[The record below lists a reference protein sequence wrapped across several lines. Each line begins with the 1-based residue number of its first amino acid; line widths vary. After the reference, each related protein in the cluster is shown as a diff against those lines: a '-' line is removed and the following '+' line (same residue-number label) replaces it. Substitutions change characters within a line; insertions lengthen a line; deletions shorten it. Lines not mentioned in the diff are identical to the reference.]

1 MEEHKQRSSL
11 SYLFQTLNL
20 RLNKEPGCD
29 AVGKRKIIQEMII
42 ASTR

>member
-1 MEEHKQRSSL
+1 MEEHKQRSPL

-29 AVGKRKIIQEMII
+29 TVGKRKIIQEMII
-42 ASTR
+42 ASTL